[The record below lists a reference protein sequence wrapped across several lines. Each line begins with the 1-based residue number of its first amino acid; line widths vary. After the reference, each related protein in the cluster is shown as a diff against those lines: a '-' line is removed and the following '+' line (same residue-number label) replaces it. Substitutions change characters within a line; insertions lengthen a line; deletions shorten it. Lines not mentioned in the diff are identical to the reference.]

1 MDRFIEFV
9 TNHWMLFSGVV
20 IVLVL
25 LLQDLIESLTQKF
38 TSISPIMAV
47 AKMNQEGVMVIDVRE
62 ESEYKKGHIEN
73 ALNLPF
79 GKFDEHIKTLAP
91 YKQTPLII
99 TCQSGT
105 RSAQACKK
113 LCKEGFTQVL
123 NLQGG
128 MLAWEDSKLP
138 IRSGSK

>member
-1 MDRFIEFV
+1 MDRFIEFA

-25 LLQDLIESLTQKF
+25 LLQDFIESLTQKF

-47 AKMNQEGVMVIDVRE
+47 AKMNQEGVIVIDVRE

-73 ALNLPF
+73 ARNIPL
-79 GKFDEHIKTLAP
+79 GKLDEHLKTLLP
-91 YKQTPLII
+91 HQHTPLIV

-105 RSAQACKK
+105 RSTQACKR
-113 LCKEGFTQVL
+113 LCKEGFTQVF

-128 MLAWEDSKLP
+128 MLAWEDCKLP
-138 IRSGSK
+138 IRIG